1 MYLYSSSEVFIEL
14 VYKDQLEGEYEFE
27 TQKALKTIHTYGAP
41 YWVTVTPFLNSPL
54 PEWAL
59 AAIFA
64 RAPLRFPRFLF
75 GHESWQQRRAIID
88 PSYRDIRVRAQLEI
102 QQAGPEKIN
111 LIAQEL
117 ERQNSFLPPPL
128 RTVLI
133 QR

>member
-1 MYLYSSSEVFIEL
+1 MNLYSSSQTFIEL
-14 VYKDQLEGEYEFE
+14 VYRDQIEGEFEFE
-27 TQKALKTIHTYGAP
+27 SQKALKTIHTYGAP
-41 YWVTVTPFLNSPL
+41 YWITVTPFLDSPL

-75 GHESWQQRRAIID
+75 GHENWQQRRSAVD

-102 QQAGPEKIN
+102 HQAGPEKIN

-117 ERQNSFLPPPL
+117 ESQNFFLPPPL
-128 RTVLI
+128 RIVLE
-133 QR
+133 R